1 MLYDG
6 IWSHGHLPAA
16 GAAQPLGLDRRAA
29 DGEAAVSRR
38 TRKDRGDMMIL
49 HFDHSAAFAT
59 DQELRGMRMTFPI
72 GIGGAACNAA
82 DESR

>member
-1 MLYDG
+1 
-6 IWSHGHLPAA
+6 
-16 GAAQPLGLDRRAA
+16 
-29 DGEAAVSRR
+29 
-38 TRKDRGDMMIL
+38 MMIL